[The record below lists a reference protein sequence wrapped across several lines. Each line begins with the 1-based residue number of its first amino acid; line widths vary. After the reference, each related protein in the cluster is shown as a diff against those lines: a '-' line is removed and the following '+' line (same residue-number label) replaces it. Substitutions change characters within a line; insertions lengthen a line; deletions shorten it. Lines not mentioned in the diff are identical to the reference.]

1 MTNDFSWQELSTCLG
16 QLMVFP
22 TFFAFHDIQLTC
34 VWQSHGT
41 HRGTTDWSSDRT
53 VSKFR

>member
-1 MTNDFSWQELSTCLG
+1 MTNDFSLQELSTCLG